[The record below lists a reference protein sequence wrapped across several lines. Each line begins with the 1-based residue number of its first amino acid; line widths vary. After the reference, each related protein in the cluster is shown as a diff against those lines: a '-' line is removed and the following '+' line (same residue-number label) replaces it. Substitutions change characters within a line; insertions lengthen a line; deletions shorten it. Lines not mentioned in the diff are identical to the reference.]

1 MPFLYRGFEIL
12 TDALLVLRHS
22 IHKISSRNPESGS
35 KYDYKM
41 YALVHRT
48 QSTACIDPITKLG
61 FEVIVVDPQFQIE
74 DLQDEFVR
82 MKMPLTDAFGHHEYI
97 KLRRHVDLDFSFHKP
112 MDHLFD
118 AILYDKDSPVG
129 RAARDKLERHRPEE
143 KYLSDRIDAFIT
155 RDWAQMAP
163 KEGWKSAFQAGFLVN

>member
-97 KLRRHVDLDFSFHKP
+97 KLYAYHLTEDMSTWISLSTNLWIIFSMRFYMTRTLQLDDQQEIS
-112 MDHLFD
+112 
-118 AILYDKDSPVG
+118 
-129 RAARDKLERHRPEE
+129 
-143 KYLSDRIDAFIT
+143 
-155 RDWAQMAP
+155 
-163 KEGWKSAFQAGFLVN
+163 